1 MPGEPTISWMPTEH
15 ILNLAAVELDGADI
29 NDDDYVNVI
38 DVVLLVD
45 LILN

>member
-29 NDDDYVNVI
+29 NDDYVDVI
-38 DVVLLVD
+38 DVVLLVN